1 MIVTIYPFSCENIGV
16 FSFHSKVIFL
26 IFQEDAEH
34 RKKEL
39 EKMLDEHQ
47 EIVQEIGRSSSRD
60 NLAED
65 NRDH

>member
-1 MIVTIYPFSCENIGV
+1 MT
-16 FSFHSKVIFL
+16 
-26 IFQEDAEH
+26 
-34 RKKEL
+34 L
-39 EKMLDEHQ
+39 EKMLDEHA